1 MTTGQQVG
9 TNDTARE
16 ELPGAI
22 GRLLRETRES
32 YQQDIATV
40 AQQLRIRSVYLRAI
54 EEGNY
59 QALPGSTY
67 AVGFVRTYAEYLGLD
82 PLELVRRFRDEAALV
97 NRKTQLVFPVPT
109 AEAKV
114 PSGAILL
121 VGLFVAV
128 LAYGGWYYLS
138 DRDRNLVD
146 IIPAVPESL
155 KEMANSTIGAEPES
169 ESAGDISASSATAAE
184 APVQPEVETL
194 LETPESAAESAAN
207 ATTAETAPVA
217 IADNAAQ
224 TATAETATNGAAS
237 DDAATET
244 TTALT
249 ETTADAAETAAA
261 EPVAETA
268 TAAASE
274 PAATEAPATEAP
286 ATEATAAAAPATEAP
301 ATEAPATEATAA
313 AAIETA
319 ELEPLAADQGAA
331 PAAAQ
336 VAAIPEA
343 PRVPESVSAGVG
355 YNASITGSRI
365 VIVARMESWV
375 EVQNAKGE
383 AIWGRVLRAGDR
395 YLVPDEPGM
404 TMTVGNAGGI
414 DVFVDGGKAPSL
426 GTVGIGRRGV
436 MLDPDRLASGTAL
449 P

>member
-9 TNDTARE
+9 TDGMARE
-16 ELPGAI
+16 ELPGAV
-22 GRLLRETRES
+22 GRLLRETRET

-138 DRDRNLVD
+138 DRDSNLVD

-155 KEMANSTIGAEPES
+155 KEMANSTIGADPES
-169 ESAGDISASSATAAE
+169 DTAGEISASSATAAE
-184 APVQPEVETL
+184 APVQPELETL
-194 LETPESAAESAAN
+194 LETPESAAQSLADATAA
-207 ATTAETAPVA
+207 ATALAA
-217 IADNAAQ
+217 IGDDAAQ
-224 TATAETATNGAAS
+224 IATADATS
-237 DDAATET
+237 DDAATG
-244 TTALT
+244 TAAPT
-249 ETTADAAETAAA
+249 ETTADAAADTEITVPDVAAETAAA
-261 EPVAETA
+261 ETAAAETAAAETAAVEPVAETA

-286 ATEATAAAAPATEAP
+286 A
-301 ATEAPATEATAA
+301 A

-319 ELEPLAADQGAA
+319 ELEPLAAT
-331 PAAAQ
+331 Q

-355 YNASITGSRI
+355 YNASLTGSRI

-375 EVQNAKGE
+375 EVQNADGE

-414 DVFVDGGKAPSL
+414 DVFVDGDKAPSL

>member
-9 TNDTARE
+9 HDGTARE
-16 ELPGAI
+16 ELAGAV

-97 NRKTQLVFPVPT
+97 NRKTKLVFPVPT

-155 KEMANSTIGAEPES
+155 KEMANSTIGAEPEID
-169 ESAGDISASSATAAE
+169 SAGDISASSATAAE
-184 APVQPEVETL
+184 APALPVVETL
-194 LETPESAAESAAN
+194 LETPESAAESA
-207 ATTAETAPVA
+207 TTAQTALAV
-217 IADNAAQ
+217 IADDAAQ
-224 TATAETATNGAAS
+224 TATAQTTTDETAS
-237 DDAATET
+237 DDAA
-244 TTALT
+244 AL
-249 ETTADAAETAAA
+249 
-261 EPVAETA
+261 
-268 TAAASE
+268 
-274 PAATEAPATEAP
+274 
-286 ATEATAAAAPATEAP
+286 TEATAAAATEEPTTEAP
-301 ATEAPATEATAA
+301 AADAPATEEPAAEAPAAAAPATEEPAA
-313 AAIETA
+313 AAPAAAAPATAAIETA
-319 ELEPLAADQGAA
+319 ELEPLAADPGPE
-331 PAAAQ
+331 PAAEPAATQ

-355 YNASITGSRI
+355 YNASLSGSRI

-414 DVFVDGGKAPSL
+414 DVFVDGDKAPSL

>member
-9 TNDTARE
+9 TDGMARE
-16 ELPGAI
+16 ELPGAV
-22 GRLLRETRES
+22 GRLLRETRET

-121 VGLFVAV
+121 IALFVAV

-138 DRDRNLVD
+138 DRDRDLVD
-146 IIPAVPESL
+146 MIPAVPESL
-155 KEMANSTIGAEPES
+155 KEMANSTIGVEPEPES
-169 ESAGDISASSATAAE
+169 TSEISANAATAAE
-184 APVQPEVETL
+184 APAQPEIETL
-194 LETPESAAESAAN
+194 LETPESAAESLAN
-207 ATTAETAPVA
+207 ATITAATAEAA
-217 IADNAAQ
+217 IAENAQ
-224 TATAETATNGAAS
+224 TATGETAAAEIAAGETATDETAVAA
-237 DDAATET
+237 DAAAET
-244 TTALT
+244 V
-249 ETTADAAETAAA
+249 AAETAAA
-261 EPVAETA
+261 E
-268 TAAASE
+268 TAAAE
-274 PAATEAPATEAP
+274 VPAATETTE
-286 ATEATAAAAPATEAP
+286 T
-301 ATEAPATEATAA
+301 
-313 AAIETA
+313 IETA
-319 ELEPLAADQGAA
+319 ELEPLAADA
-331 PAAAQ
+331 PATDNAAADTSADTGADPAADPTATQ

-355 YNASITGSRI
+355 YNASLTGSRI

-375 EVQNAKGE
+375 EVQNADGE

-414 DVFVDGGKAPSL
+414 DVFVDGDKAPSL